1 MEYTKVKYAVSERVA
16 TISMD
21 SPANMNAFDEVMLDE
36 LCDALAKADADKDV
50 KAVIINSTNTDK
62 FPSPAFSAGGDV
74 KAMYDGMKNNPKD
87 LFVQEF
93 GKSIAKMA
101 NVTKAIKQLSKPVV
115 GAVQGACAGAGVGVA
130 LACDYIM
137 ATETSVFMTAFS
149 KLGLVPDAGGI
160 YLLTR
165 AVGLNKAIELAMDG
179 GQMVFADDAKALGM
193 VTEVIED
200 DDAFAEAV
208 MKRAKKFTFG
218 PLNSYTY
225 IKKLVWESEFK
236 GFEEYVK
243 KEVEAQMACGASD
256 DFFEGVSAFCEKRRA
271 NFA

>member
-1 MEYTKVKYAVSERVA
+1 MEFTKVKYAVEDRVA
-16 TISMD
+16 IISMD
-21 SPANMNAFDEVMLDE
+21 SPKNMNAFDSVLLNDLVAAFKMAEEDTS
-36 LCDALAKADADKDV
+36 V
-50 KAVIINSTNTDK
+50 KAILLNSTTDK
-62 FPSPAFSAGGDV
+62 AFSAGGDV
-74 KAMYDGMKNNPKD
+74 AAMHAGQTQGTKEQ
-87 LFVQEF
+87 FVEGF
-93 GKSIAKMA
+93 GNEISKMA
-101 NVTKAIKQLSKPVV
+101 DVTKAILKSSKPVV

-130 LACDYIM
+130 LACDYTM
-137 ATETSVFMTAFS
+137 ATQASVFLTAFS

-165 AVGLNKAIELAMDG
+165 AVGFKKAAELAMDG

-193 VTEVIED
+193 INEVIED
-200 DDAFAEAV
+200 DDAFAEACL
-208 MKRAKKFTFG
+208 KRAKKFTFG